1 MKKLML
7 STLALMV
14 TVTMSA
20 SADLSQFTAPSG
32 FINPFN
38 LNGDGSQGSY
48 AGWNSA
54 WELVDLQAL
63 TSDNTT
69 FELLPNINT
78 YNATDAYWSNGSG
91 DGNKWLEAT
100 TKFEY
105 TVGAGDTSADM
116 SYTVDAFDLDSR
128 YTLDAFVKVLDAVGG
143 SYGVLADSTASITGV
158 SAENTLNLDVSAYQG
173 QLIQIGF
180 VMNGIN
186 ANPDTDWGSSTVT
199 ITNAN
204 VIPEPATMGLL
215 GLFGGG
221 IMFVRRFFA

>member
-14 TVTMSA
+14 TVTMSVN
-20 SADLSQFTAPSG
+20 ADLSQFTAPSG

-38 LNGDGSQGSY
+38 LNGDGSQGGY

-54 WELVDLQAL
+54 WELADLRAL
-63 TSDNTT
+63 TSDNAT
-69 FELLPNINT
+69 FELLPNINS

-143 SYGVLADSTASITGV
+143 SYGVLADSTASISGV
-158 SAENTLNLDVSAYQG
+158 SAENTLNLDVSSYQG
-173 QLIQIGF
+173 QLVQIGF

-186 ANPDTDWGSSTVT
+186 ANPDTDWGSSTIT